1 MYSLAHALRRAASAN
16 PQGAALSC
24 AGRSMTWPQVLERT
38 AGIAATLRSL
48 GVCNG
53 DRVGILAA
61 NSDDYFLCLHAIPWA
76 GGIAVPINTRLA
88 EPEMRNWVM
97 ERFDHGAI
105 YEHIAFPL
113 ILLTGL
119 LLWVLGGWN
128 PASGWFALKLLIIIG
143 IFLPIEIFD
152 YYLAH
157 LGGNKRRLRLKG
169 DLAAYEKGVRNHWL
183 YLVIVSPP
191 IMVFAVLAV
200 FLSVTKPF

>member
-1 MYSLAHALRRAASAN
+1 M
-16 PQGAALSC
+16 
-24 AGRSMTWPQVLERT
+24 
-38 AGIAATLRSL
+38 IAFLQDSL
-48 GVCNG
+48 GPYYIYIKFVHLLFVMLWIWSTSVAFAFYLVPVFKAWRRNPN
-53 DRVGILAA
+53 DERIL
-61 NSDDYFLCLHAIPWA
+61 
-76 GGIAVPINTRLA
+76 
-88 EPEMRNWVM
+88 EMRNWVM

>member
-1 MYSLAHALRRAASAN
+1 MIAFLQDTLGPYYIYIKFVHLLFVMLWIWSTSVAFAFYLVPVFKAWRRN
-16 PQGAALSC
+16 PND
-24 AGRSMTWPQVLERT
+24 ER
-38 AGIAATLRSL
+38 
-48 GVCNG
+48 
-53 DRVGILAA
+53 IL
-61 NSDDYFLCLHAIPWA
+61 
-76 GGIAVPINTRLA
+76 
-88 EPEMRNWVM
+88 EMRNWVM

-128 PASGWFALKLLIIIG
+128 PASGWFVLKLLIIIG

-169 DLAAYEKGVRNHWL
+169 DSAAYEKGVRNHWL

-200 FLSVTKPF
+200 FLSVTKPL